1 VINPSPTSSPQPIG
15 SQAPQKPISERP
27 IEDSVQKAFDRAKDP
42 NRPKPTP
49 REAKMGD
56 NNPPEE
62 TKREKF
68 DLKKRPVDQPDRAR
82 AEHGHFAK
90 SDATS
95 TSVTKPDATRSQPG
109 QPGQTAQ
116 PHPQLPETAPYRA
129 PPQRFRNSAKAE
141 WAAAPESV
149 RGEVYR
155 MHQEYDQAYR
165 QYRADHE
172 VMNSIRPFHQMAQQ
186 QGTNL
191 NRVLGNYTTIE
202 HKLRGDLLG
211 GLDVIVDNLNLHAQ
225 DGRKITFR
233 DVCWHVVNQT
243 PEQINLM
250 RANNAQ
256 IAQAHQLAR
265 QQQEIQALRA
275 EQQRAQYVQHF
286 NMTRSQVDQ
295 YAASHP
301 RMDELANLIKQEID
315 FGFDLDTAYKRAER
329 LSPVSQ
335 AAQTRGNGTT
345 QAAQTRRP
353 DRSIHG
359 SPDVAPSNGASR
371 RPMKQ
376 PSIDDALTNALRTV
390 RGHL

>member
-1 VINPSPTSSPQPIG
+1 
-15 SQAPQKPISERP
+15 
-27 IEDSVQKAFDRAKDP
+27 
-42 NRPKPTP
+42 
-49 REAKMGD
+49 
-56 NNPPEE
+56 
-62 TKREKF
+62 
-68 DLKKRPVDQPDRAR
+68 
-82 AEHGHFAK
+82 
-90 SDATS
+90 
-95 TSVTKPDATRSQPG
+95 
-109 QPGQTAQ
+109 
-116 PHPQLPETAPYRA
+116 
-129 PPQRFRNSAKAE
+129 
-141 WAAAPESV
+141 
-149 RGEVYR
+149 
-155 MHQEYDQAYR
+155 
-165 QYRADHE
+165 
-172 VMNSIRPFHQMAQQ
+172 MAQQ

-191 NRVLGNYTTIE
+191 NRVLSNYTTIE
-202 HKLRGDLLG
+202 HKLRGDPLG
-211 GLDVIVDNLNLHAQ
+211 GLDLIVDNLNLHTQ

-243 PEQINLM
+243 PEQIKLM
-250 RANNAQ
+250 QANNAQ
-256 IAQAHQLAR
+256 IAQQHQLAR

-275 EQQRAQYVQHF
+275 EQQRAEYIQRFH
-286 NMTRSQVDQ
+286 MTRSQVDQ

-301 RMDELANLIKQEID
+301 RMDELANLIHQEILL
-315 FGFDLDTAYKRAER
+315 GFDLDTAYRRAER

>member
-1 VINPSPTSSPQPIG
+1 
-15 SQAPQKPISERP
+15 
-27 IEDSVQKAFDRAKDP
+27 
-42 NRPKPTP
+42 
-49 REAKMGD
+49 MGD

-109 QPGQTAQ
+109 QPGQVAQ
-116 PHPQLPETAPYRA
+116 PGQQAPVGAPYQA
-129 PPQRFRNSAKAE
+129 PPRRMTPRAQAE
-141 WAAAPESV
+141 WATTPESV
-149 RGEVYR
+149 QRDVHRIYGEY
-155 MHQEYDQAYR
+155 HQAFQR
-165 QYRADHE
+165 YRADHE

-315 FGFDLDTAYKRAER
+315 FGFDLDTAYRRAER
-329 LSPVSQ
+329 LSP
-335 AAQTRGNGTT
+335 AGPTAQTRGNGSAT
-345 QAAQTRRP
+345 AAQTRKP

-359 SPDVAPSNGASR
+359 SPDAAPNGAGR
-371 RPMKQ
+371 RPVKQ